1 MSQSA
6 LMIKYTTIFWWCLN
20 KLGTVTIFLCML
32 MKQFMNLKNKDK
44 NKLYPWVLINWSE
57 MTRPKSY
64 SSTLKRTL
72 HGLVPTADTLASCWT
87 WSLKKC
93 TNGIGNNER
102 RFKRI
107 INNQIQIINKKFPIS
122 VLRTIKKPT
131 DQAQNERW
139 HLEHVTIKQND
150 PFWDSL

>member
-6 LMIKYTTIFWWCLN
+6 LMNKYTTIFWWCLK
-20 KLGTVTIFLCML
+20 KLGIVTIFLCML
-32 MKQFMNLKNKDK
+32 MRQFMNLKNKAR
-44 NKLYPWVLINWSE
+44 NKLSPWAHINWSE

-64 SSTLKRTL
+64 SSTSKRTL
-72 HGLVPTADTLASCWT
+72 HGPVPTADTLASCWT
-87 WSLKKC
+87 WSLRKC
-93 TNGIGNNER
+93 TNGIGNKER

-107 INNQIQIINKKFPIS
+107 INKQIQINNKNFLIS

-131 DQAQNERW
+131 DQAHNERS
-139 HLEHVTIKQND
+139 HHEHVTIYQND